1 MTNSIE
7 QPDIE
12 ARLDVIETEVAT
24 IREQLATSTQ
34 ETRINSDTILSLS
47 RTTADL
53 LQIAL
58 SNERKVNQILQYL
71 RDRNGGSSPP
81 A

>member
-1 MTNSIE
+1 VTNSTE

-12 ARLDVIETEVAT
+12 GRLDALEVEVAR
-24 IREQLATSTQ
+24 IRQQLENVSS
-34 ETRINSDTILSLS
+34 ETRVNSDTILSLS

-81 A
+81 Q

>member
-1 MTNSIE
+1 MTNSTDSPNIE
-7 QPDIE
+7 SRLE
-12 ARLDVIETEVAT
+12 ALEEQVAL
-24 IREQLATSTQ
+24 IRQQLGNVEQ

-47 RTTADL
+47 RTAADL

-71 RDRNGGSSPP
+71 RDRNGGSNPP
-81 A
+81 S

>member
-1 MTNSIE
+1 MTNSTE

-12 ARLDVIETEVAT
+12 ARLDVLETEVAT

>member
-1 MTNSIE
+1 MTNSTE

-12 ARLDVIETEVAT
+12 TRLNTLETEVT
-24 IREQLATSTQ
+24 RIREELDNIGQS
-34 ETRINSDTILSLS
+34 TRINSDTILSLS

-81 A
+81 T

>member
-1 MTNSIE
+1 MTNSTE

-12 ARLDVIETEVAT
+12 GRLDALEVEVAR
-24 IREQLATSTQ
+24 IRQQLENVSS
-34 ETRINSDTILSLS
+34 ETRVNSDTILSLS

-81 A
+81 Q